1 MSAVLPLRYDGSGR
15 FTCLR
20 PGSITVEPG
29 TVAGWQMAEHRSSKS
44 HAHLFAVITDVWG
57 SLPEGYAD
65 EWASPD
71 ALRKWALVKIG
82 HCTTTKIACASN
94 QEAINL
100 VVAVR
105 SLDAYA
111 VVTLDGKI
119 VTISQAKSIAGNKVK
134 RAEFQQI
141 KERVFDVLSELIGT
155 DAATLAKEA
164 A

>member
-1 MSAVLPLRYDGSGR
+1 MTVHPFRYEGGGMFR
-15 FTCLR
+15 CLR
-20 PGSITVEPG
+20 PGQIKLEPG
-29 TVAGWQMAEHRSSKS
+29 SVAGWQQVEHRSSES
-44 HAHLFAVITDVWG
+44 HRHLFAVIADVWG
-57 SLPEGYAD
+57 TLPEGYAE
-65 EWASPD
+65 EWSSPE
-71 ALRKWALVKIG
+71 ALRKWCLVKIG
-82 HCTTTKIACASN
+82 HCTTSKIVCANN
-94 QEAINL
+94 QAAVDL
-100 VVAVR
+100 VIAAR

-141 KERVFDVLSELIGT
+141 KDKVFDVLSELVGT